1 MMVKLIKSL
10 VVLLFCGCSADL
22 SAQQTS
28 SLSDFPFWQTMAGWW
43 ESNNTYVDADMNYLV
58 RSYNS
63 LIHIQLDGRVYR
75 ETEHRFYPAGQA
87 TGRYGNGLMGPGEG
101 IEVIV
106 KYTGQLID
114 DAGTVGMVSADHTAR
129 SWPSDVTYH
138 MLSNN
143 DAVRVNT
150 NNATKLDSYRFYI
163 TVVNP
168 NRRYRSNF
176 GLISEGEENLGG
188 LRAFILYRDRR
199 IDSSTFEVR
208 RSALRAKHVV
218 KVLSVADPDKPGF
231 SLVARL
237 D

>member
-1 MMVKLIKSL
+1 MRLIKSL
-10 VVLLFCGCSADL
+10 VVVLCCGYSVGL
-22 SAQQTS
+22 YAQQTS
-28 SLSDFPFWQTMAGWW
+28 SLSDFSFWQTMAGWW
-43 ESNNTYVDADMNYLV
+43 ESDNTYVDADMNYLV

-63 LIHIQLDGRVYR
+63 LIHIKLDGRIYR

-106 KYTGQLID
+106 KYTGKLID
-114 DAGTVGMVSADHTAR
+114 DAGTVGMVRADHTGR

-138 MLSNN
+138 MLSRN
-143 DAVRVNT
+143 DAVRINT
-150 NNATKLDSYRFYI
+150 NKLTKLDSYRFYI
-163 TVVNP
+163 NVVTP
-168 NRRYRSNF
+168 DRRYRSNF
-176 GLISEGEENLGG
+176 GLISDGEENLGG

-199 IDSSTFEVR
+199 IDSSTFDTR
-208 RSALRAKHVV
+208 RSALRQKHVV
-218 KVLSVADPDKPGF
+218 KVLSVADPDNQGR